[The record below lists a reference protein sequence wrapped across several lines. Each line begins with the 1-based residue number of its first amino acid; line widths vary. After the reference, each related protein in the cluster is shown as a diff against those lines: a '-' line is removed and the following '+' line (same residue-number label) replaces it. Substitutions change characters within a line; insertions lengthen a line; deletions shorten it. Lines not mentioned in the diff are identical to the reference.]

1 MKLIKSI
8 GAIIAGFLVV
18 GILHV
23 STDLVLEKSGFFPA
37 PDQPAAL
44 GTRYL
49 AIAAIYRNIYNV
61 FGGWLTA
68 RCAPSAPVRHAVI
81 LGVIGLL
88 ANIAGGIMMWKLG
101 AHWYPFV
108 LAALAVPC
116 CWLGGVI
123 ARR

>member
-1 MKLIKSI
+1 MNLIKSI
-8 GAIIAGFLVV
+8 GAIVAGFLVV

-23 STDLVLEKSGFFPA
+23 STDVVLEKSGLFPA

-44 GTRYL
+44 GTKFL

-68 RCAPSAPVRHAVI
+68 RLAPSRPVRHAVI
-81 LGVIGLL
+81 LGILGLL
-88 ANIAGGIMMWKLG
+88 ANIAGGIVMWKLG

-108 LAALAVPC
+108 LAILAVPT
-116 CWLGGVI
+116 CWLGGI
-123 ARR
+123 LFR